1 MKVSEA
7 WLREWVN
14 PAVSSEELAAQLT
27 MAGLEVDAQNPVAGP
42 FHGVTVAEIL
52 QTRPHPQADKLTL
65 CEVKTA
71 QDKVYQIVCGAAN
84 VRRGLKVALAQLGA
98 KLPNGLEIKK
108 AKLRGELSE
117 GMLCSAAELGLE
129 ERSDGIMEL
138 AHDAPLGQDLRD
150 YMGLN
155 DAVLDIALTPNR
167 ADCFSVRGIAREL
180 AAVNQ
185 TSLHTP
191 DMPSLKPE
199 LDDAINIEILAE
211 EACPYYC
218 GRVIKGI
225 ATDATSP
232 LWLKERLRRSGIRS
246 LHPVVDILNYVM
258 LELGQP
264 MHAFDAAIITGAVN
278 VRYSQ
283 PGEALALIN
292 GDTVSLRE
300 NTLVIA
306 DDNKPLAIAGVM
318 GGEESAVHAATR
330 DILIESAFFN
340 PQTIA
345 GVARSY
351 GLCTDSSQRFERGV
365 HPRLQIE
372 ALERASYL
380 IQSIAGGSIGPVRE
394 VAYAAHIPPLKTI
407 SFNPCKVGQL
417 TGLQLAEDE
426 MAAILQRLGMT
437 VSRTAACWQVDVPAF
452 RFDLHL
458 DVDLVEEITR
468 LYGYDK
474 IETHA
479 LQGEIK
485 TGQTN
490 KHELLGRKIGAFLAN
505 CGYSETISYSFV
517 DPQIQEALCPDA
529 PMLSLVNPIS
539 QELSVMRTGM
549 WPGLVASM
557 VYNLHRQQTAI
568 RFFECGVTF
577 GKQGQTVTERACL
590 AGLSTGELGA
600 LNWSEKPHTLDF
612 YDVKGDLEALFAAFN
627 IKNAKWVQAPHSA
640 LHPGKSAQIWLD
652 GQLAGWLGVL
662 HPKLSDALDVS
673 EDVVLFELYLDQ
685 FPIDVP
691 ARYRSISKYPSIRR
705 DLSLLVDDA
714 ISVAEIEQVVRNS
727 VPAGLLKGFAVFD
740 LYKGEGIADGKKS
753 LALALTLQ
761 NDERTLVDQEIN
773 AIIDAIIKE
782 LEDKLTITL
791 RD

>member
-1 MKVSEA
+1 M
-7 WLREWVN
+7 
-14 PAVSSEELAAQLT
+14 
-27 MAGLEVDAQNPVAGP
+27 
-42 FHGVTVAEIL
+42 
-52 QTRPHPQADKLTL
+52 
-65 CEVKTA
+65 
-71 QDKVYQIVCGAAN
+71 
-84 VRRGLKVALAQLGA
+84 ALAQIGA
-98 KLPNGLEIKK
+98 KLPNGLVIKK

-117 GMLCSAAELGLE
+117 GMLCSASELGLE

-138 AHDAPLGQDLRD
+138 ASDAPLGKDLRD

-155 DAVLDIALTPNR
+155 DSVLDIALTPNR

-185 TSLHTP
+185 ASLTAP
-191 DMPSLKPE
+191 EIPSLKPE
-199 LDDAINIEILAE
+199 LDDAMAIEIQAK

-218 GRVIKGI
+218 GRFIKDI
-225 ATDATSP
+225 AADATSP
-232 LWLKERLRRSGIRS
+232 LWLKERLRRCGIRS
-246 LHPVVDILNYVM
+246 VHPVVDVLNYVM

-264 MHAFDAAIITGAVN
+264 MHAFDVACISGSVK

-283 PGEALALIN
+283 SGETLALIN
-292 GDTVSLRE
+292 GDSCTLRE

-306 DDNKPLAIAGVM
+306 DDQKPLAIAGVM
-318 GGEESAVHAATR
+318 GGEESAVHTATR
-330 DILIESAFFN
+330 DIFIESAFFN

-365 HPRLQIE
+365 NPRLQIE
-372 ALERASYL
+372 ALERASRL
-380 IQSIAGGSIGPVRE
+380 IQSIAGGRIGPVGE
-394 VAYAAHIPPLKTI
+394 AACEAHIPQFKTI
-407 SFNPCKVGQL
+407 SFHPGKVGQL
-417 TGLQLAEDE
+417 TGLALAEDE
-426 MAAILQRLGMT
+426 MASILERLGMT
-437 VSRTAACWQVDVPAF
+437 VNRKTSCWEVDVPAF

-474 IETHA
+474 IDTHA

-485 TGQTN
+485 AGQTN
-490 KHELLGRKIGAFLAN
+490 VHELLGRQIGAFFAN
-505 CGYSETISYSFV
+505 CGYRETISYSFV
-517 DPQIQEALCPDA
+517 DPQIQEALYPDE

-539 QELSVMRTGM
+539 QELSAMRTGM

-557 VYNLHRQQTAI
+557 VYNTHRQQTAI
-568 RFFECGVTF
+568 RLFECGVTF
-577 GKQGQTVTERACL
+577 GKQGQTVTERACI

-600 LNWSEKPHTLDF
+600 LNWSEKPHAVDF
-612 YDVKGDLEALFAAFN
+612 YDVKGDLEALFTAFN
-627 IKNAKWVQAPHSA
+627 IETIEWVQAGHCA

-662 HPKLSDALDVS
+662 HPKLSDALDLS
-673 EDVVLFELYLDQ
+673 EDVILFELYL
-685 FPIDVP
+685 
-691 ARYRSISKYPSIRR
+691 
-705 DLSLLVDDA
+705 LVDETT
-714 ISVAEIEQVVRNS
+714 SVADIERVVRNS

-761 NDERTLVDQEIN
+761 HDERTLVDQEIN
-773 AIIDAIIKE
+773 SIIDAIIKE
-782 LEDKLTITL
+782 LEEELTITL